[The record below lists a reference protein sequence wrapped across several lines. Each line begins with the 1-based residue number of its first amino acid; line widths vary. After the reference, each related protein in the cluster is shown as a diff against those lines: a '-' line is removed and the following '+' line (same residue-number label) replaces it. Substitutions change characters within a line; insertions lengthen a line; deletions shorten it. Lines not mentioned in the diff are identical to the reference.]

1 MIFSNLFTKQ
11 KKQHEMARVKYS
23 LSHVACR
30 ITFMNNKVTPLVEH
44 LTLDGSMNQKMWY
57 LR

>member
-1 MIFSNLFTKQ
+1 
-11 KKQHEMARVKYS
+11 MARVKYS